1 MSRMILLKHVG
12 CKSNLGRASKMPCA
26 TYSLPAQACKVGQA
40 LAKIPG
46 SVCHGCYADGRGNY
60 RWQSTQ
66 DALYRRLASVWTA
79 HWAASMATLIRQ
91 EGNRYFRWH
100 DSGDLQ
106 SLSHLIKINMI
117 AHACPETKFWL
128 PTRETGIVS
137 EFMRRFGAWLA
148 PNLIIRLSAT
158 MIDAT
163 KAPRIA
169 GLPVS
174 YVHTGVAARVK
185 GTKVCP
191 APKQDGHCG
200 ECRNCWNP
208 TIDVSYHKH

>member
-1 MSRMILLKHVG
+1 MTKAWYLRQVG
-12 CKSNLGRASKMPCA
+12 CKSDLGRPSKMPCA
-26 TYSLPAQACKVGQA
+26 SYSLPAKACKVGQA

-60 RWQSTQ
+60 RWDTVQS
-66 DALYRRLASVWTA
+66 ALYRRLESLAGAGWI
-79 HWAASMATLIRQ
+79 ASMVALIRA
-91 EGNRYFRWH
+91 EGNPHFRWH
-100 DSGDLQ
+100 DSGDIQ
-106 SLSHLIKINMI
+106 SLTHLIKIN
-117 AHACPETKFWL
+117 AVALLLPNVTFWL

-137 EFMRRFGAWLA
+137 EFMRRFGEGKA
-148 PNLIIRLSAT
+148 PNLIIRLSST
-158 MIDAT
+158 MIDSR
-163 KAPRIA
+163 KAPKIA

-174 YVHTGVAARVK
+174 YVHTGIAARVK

-200 ECRNCWNP
+200 DCRNCWNP